1 MGLVIDILIALAML
15 AVVVTL
21 GMGLYSMARG
31 GEYDRERSTK
41 LMGWR
46 VKLQAVA
53 VGLLVLGFIYKAS
66 H

>member
-1 MGLVIDILIALAML
+1 MDVVINILIAMSLV
-15 AVVVTL
+15 AVLIPL
-21 GMGLYSMARG
+21 GMGLYAMARG
-31 GEYDRERSTK
+31 GEYDRERSTR

-53 VGLLVLGFIYKAS
+53 ILMLVIGFWYKGT